1 MRQLELHPLCTLF
14 PRLDGSEFRALCDD
28 IAANG
33 LRESITTHDGMI
45 LDGGNRYRACLE
57 VGVAPRFV
65 KFAGPSVSAFVLSA
79 NLHRRHLSPGQQA
92 AIVATVQDWAKA
104 QPHGGDRR
112 SDQAATLPLE
122 TVKSRAAQS
131 GAGERTQRMADK
143 VAREAPELA
152 KQVAHGEISLPKAH
166 EQISAPKL
174 PPAPVADF
182 PGPTVAAKPS
192 KGAPTVESLQAE
204 NARLREELEEARQN
218 ARELADMLE
227 SYTECEEGIE
237 AAAKALAKE
246 KAIRRTVET
255 QRDQWMTTC
264 TELKRTVKSRDRQ
277 IAALERKVA

>member
-1 MRQLELHPLCTLF
+1 MAREIAKHEPQMVRYEAAC
-14 PRLDGSEFRALCDD
+14 RALAEAKAVDEVKD
-28 IAANG
+28 VRDKADAMRVYAMQAKNK
-33 LRESITTHDGMI
+33 R
-45 LDGGNRYRACLE
+45 LE
-57 VGVAPRFV
+57 VDAAEIRIRAERRLGELIAEQ
-65 KFAGPSVSAFVLSA
+65 KAGEGLNQGGRPPEKTGREQRPVSTPTLAEAGISKDLSSRA
-79 NLHRRHLSPGQQA
+79 QKLA
-92 AIVATVQDWAKA
+92 AVPAAEFEAEVGEWR
-104 QPHGGDRR
+104 DRVEAENAR
-112 SDQAATLPLE
+112 VVTRLE
-122 TVKSRAAQS
+122 T
-131 GAGERTQRMADK
+131 AGERAT
-143 VAREAPELA
+143 
-152 KQVAHGEISLPKAH
+152 
-166 EQISAPKL
+166 
-174 PPAPVADF
+174 
-182 PGPTVAAKPS
+182 AKPA